1 MPTVGTVALDVG
13 WAPCQSGVAVGDLA
27 TSVAGRLV
35 RVVGSLARGVA
46 ALLRSLVARPL
57 VAVHPGGAGQR
68 GAGGRAA
75 TPAGGRRH
83 GIAAVVRHT
92 APGTATNGA
101 SGHVPGPQQPSPA
114 DPMRTLVLP
123 ADATAP
129 GRARALL
136 RAAADD
142 WGVDGELYHDAA
154 MVVTEL
160 VANAV
165 DHARTPSTLTV
176 CREGPD
182 LRLSV
187 RDSRPCSPPRPRPID
202 PRAARGRG
210 LQMVDALAAAWG
222 VTPHADGKTVWARL
236 GAATS
241 GQEGRPVRTSAR
253 ATPA

>member
-13 WAPCQSGVAVGDLA
+13 WAPCQAGVAVGDLA
-27 TSVAGRLV
+27 TSTAGRLV
-35 RVVGSLARGVA
+35 RILASLARGVA
-46 ALLRSLVARPL
+46 ALVRGLAGRPL
-57 VAVHPGGAGQR
+57 VALRSSGAVQR
-68 GAGGRAA
+68 GAV
-75 TPAGGRRH
+75 RRSAL
-83 GIAAVVRHT
+83 AAVVWHMS
-92 APGTATNGA
+92 PGPHPSGTAANGEA
-101 SGHVPGPQQPSPA
+101 GHGPGPQQPSPE
-114 DPMRTLVLP
+114 DVVRTLGLP

-142 WGVDGELYHDAA
+142 WDLDGELYQDAA

-165 DHARTPSTLTV
+165 DHARTPSTLTL
-176 CREGPD
+176 CREGRD

-187 RDSRPCSPPRPRPID
+187 RDARPGSPPRPRPID

-236 GAATS
+236 GAVAS
-241 GQEGRPVRTSAR
+241 GTEDGTVLPSAAR